1 MSPLTPTR
9 YVLYYLHLLFTEEA
23 SMAIG
28 GLIGLLDDIAAL
40 AKLSAASLDDVSAAA
55 GRATAKAAGV
65 VVDDT
70 AVTPQYLQGVAA
82 ERELSIVKQIAL
94 GSIRNKLIFILPSA
108 LLLNYFLPSLLPIIL
123 MVGGTYLAFEG
134 AEKVWHKLSGQH
146 DDDKPAVEKGPEAEK
161 KIVSGAVRT
170 DLILSAEIMV
180 IALATVSHQGFWSQ
194 LASLVVVA
202 FVITLLVYGVV
213 ALLIRMDDIGLKL
226 AQRDSSSM
234 QTLGRGLVTA
244 MPKVLATISVVG
256 TVAMLWVGGHIL
268 MVNLGADGT
277 GWFNAPYEWVHHI
290 ELGISEATG
299 ALGGTL
305 GWSFN
310 TLCSAVIGF
319 LVGSVVVGV
328 VHLLPIKKAH
338 AE

>member
-1 MSPLTPTR
+1 
-9 YVLYYLHLLFTEEA
+9 
-23 SMAIG
+23 MAMG

-82 ERELSIVKQIAL
+82 ERELAIVKQIAL
-94 GSIRNKLIFILPSA
+94 GSIRNKLIFILPVA
-108 LLLNYFLPSLLPIIL
+108 LLLSHFLPALLPIIL

-134 AEKVWHKLSGQH
+134 AEKVWHKLSGAH
-146 DDDKPAVEKGPEAEK
+146 DEVKPAIEMGPEAEK
-161 KIVSGAVRT
+161 QIVKSAVRT

-202 FVITLLVYGVV
+202 FFITILVYGLV
-213 ALLIRMDDIGLKL
+213 ALLVKMDDIGLKL
-226 AQRDSSSM
+226 AQRDNSGV
-234 QTLGRGLVTA
+234 QKLGRGLVTA

-268 MVNLGADGT
+268 MANLGVDGT
-277 GWFNAPYEWVHHI
+277 GWFNAPYDWVHHI
-290 ELGISEATG
+290 EHGIGEATG
-299 ALGGTL
+299 ALGSVL

-328 VHLLPIKKAH
+328 LHFVPSKKAH
-338 AE
+338 SA